1 MRPDHK
7 HAMSAGTLR
16 FVRQGLGHMYT
27 DRRKFIAGTG
37 AAFGGLLLGG
47 CVSASAPL
55 GVASAS
61 RFGALQPDPAG
72 VLDLPSGF
80 SYRILSRLGDAL
92 DDGGSVPD
100 KADGM
105 GCFDIGNGKLALV
118 RNHELSPP
126 DDGGGAT
133 GPAYDT
139 VARSLIPLP
148 GGTTTIVID
157 AATLAVERQYR
168 SLAGTIRNCAG
179 GITPWNSWLTCEE
192 NTSRADGRIN
202 KDHGYVFE
210 VPADA
215 PGQMNPAP
223 LKAMGRFV
231 HEAACVDPATG
242 IVYMTE
248 DRGDSLLYRFIP
260 TRPGQLAHGGTLQA
274 LVLDG
279 VTDTSNHESIAM
291 QAGQAV
297 RGSWITLE
305 DVESPED
312 DLRTRGAARGA
323 ARFSR
328 GEGIW
333 MGDGEM
339 FFTATSGGAAREGQ
353 IFRLRPDAASGD
365 MLDLFYESPAGS
377 EYSFGDNICV
387 APYGDL
393 VVCEDQYGETVD
405 NYLRGITPAGE
416 AYPLGRL
423 RLQTE
428 TAGACFS
435 PDGRTMFLNIYHPTM
450 TLAITGPW
458 PKI

>member
-1 MRPDHK
+1 
-7 HAMSAGTLR
+7 
-16 FVRQGLGHMYT
+16 
-27 DRRKFIAGTG
+27 
-37 AAFGGLLLGG
+37 
-47 CVSASAPL
+47 
-55 GVASAS
+55 
-61 RFGALQPDPAG
+61 
-72 VLDLPSGF
+72 
-80 SYRILSRLGDAL
+80 
-92 DDGGSVPD
+92 
-100 KADGM
+100 
-105 GCFDIGNGKLALV
+105 
-118 RNHELSPP
+118 
-126 DDGGGAT
+126 
-133 GPAYDT
+133 
-139 VARSLIPLP
+139 
-148 GGTTTIVID
+148 
-157 AATLAVERQYR
+157 
-168 SLAGTIRNCAG
+168 
-179 GITPWNSWLTCEE
+179 
-192 NTSRADGRIN
+192 
-202 KDHGYVFE
+202 
-210 VPADA
+210 
-215 PGQMNPAP
+215 
-223 LKAMGRFV
+223 
-231 HEAACVDPATG
+231 
-242 IVYMTE
+242 MTE